1 MCPIDV
7 VVSIPQGYLGKNAS
21 AGLNFVDFV
30 KPSCPWI
37 HGRLNINRSTFA
49 LSHPPTSVTL
59 SNHTNILKP
68 KEFLLNKNP
77 ISLGWSAS

>member
-7 VVSIPQGYLGKNAS
+7 VVLVLQGYLGKYAP

-37 HGRLNINRSTFA
+37 HGRLNINDLHLLCPTHLHLL
-49 LSHPPTSVTL
+49 LSFR
-59 SNHTNILKP
+59 NILKP
-68 KEFLLNKNP
+68 KGFILNKNQMF
-77 ISLGWSAS
+77 LWWSAS